1 MKSDQRPLG
10 NVSLIAIIKGFL
22 FEMSVH
28 LLLNQKNSA
37 SNIPLIRR
45 PFQRMEMIDR
55 AIASAN
61 TTQCLCDGYLDIC
74 NGIFTGLFNCQ

>member
-1 MKSDQRPLG
+1 
-10 NVSLIAIIKGFL
+10 
-22 FEMSVH
+22 
-28 LLLNQKNSA
+28 
-37 SNIPLIRR
+37 
-45 PFQRMEMIDR
+45 MEMIDR